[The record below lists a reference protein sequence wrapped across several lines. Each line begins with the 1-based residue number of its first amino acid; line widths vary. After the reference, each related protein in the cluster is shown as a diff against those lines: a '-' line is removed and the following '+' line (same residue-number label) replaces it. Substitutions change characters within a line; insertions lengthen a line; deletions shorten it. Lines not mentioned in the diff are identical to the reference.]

1 MIVISNPIT
10 VDNEINIIHSL
21 FEEGLMLFHVR
32 KPHFGISQMKQFLL
46 NINSN
51 YRDRLVL
58 HSHYDIAEEFGINRI
73 HFSESKRKVTLM
85 LPNNLPFAQHTKK
98 GFRLSTSVHS
108 IEDFNELDDSFEYAF
123 LAPVYPSISK
133 ENYFSKV
140 NLLET
145 IKNRNNYSTS
155 LVALG
160 GIESKNIKKTLK
172 KGFDKVAIL
181 GTIWNRNNP
190 IENFKSCQK
199 IIQSF

>member
-1 MIVISNPIT
+1 MIVISNPISVT
-10 VDNEINIIHSL
+10 NEINIIHSL

-32 KPHFGISQMKQFLL
+32 KPYFGISQMKQFLL
-46 NINSN
+46 KINAN

-58 HSHYDIAEEFGINRI
+58 HSHYDLAEELGINRI
-73 HFSESKRKVTLM
+73 HFSESKRKVTLL
-85 LPNNLPFAQHTKK
+85 LPINLPFAQHTTK
-98 GFRLSTSVHS
+98 GFRLSTSVHT
-108 IEDFNELDDSFEYAF
+108 IENFNELDNSFEYAF

-133 ENYFSKV
+133 ENYSSKV
-140 NLLET
+140 NQFEA
-145 IKNRNNYSTS
+145 IKSRNNYSTS

-172 KGFDKVAIL
+172 NGFDEVALL

-199 IIQSF
+199 IVQSF

>member
-1 MIVISNPIT
+1 MIVISNPISVT
-10 VDNEINIIHSL
+10 DEINIIHSL

-32 KPHFGISQMKQFLL
+32 KPYFGISQMKQFLL
-46 NINSN
+46 KINSN

-58 HSHYDIAEEFGINRI
+58 HNHYDLAEEIGINRI
-73 HFSESKRKVTLM
+73 HFSESKRKVTLL
-85 LPNNLPFAQHTKK
+85 LPINMPFAQHTTK
-98 GFRLSTSVHS
+98 GFRLSTSVHT
-108 IEDFNELDDSFEYAF
+108 IEDFNELDNSFEYAF

-133 ENYFSKV
+133 ENYSSKV
-140 NLLET
+140 NQFEA
-145 IKNRNNYSTS
+145 IKSRTNYSTS

-172 KGFDKVAIL
+172 NGFDEVALL

-199 IIQSF
+199 IVQSF